1 MTLIASILKQVAIKC
16 YSQPGYLIIS
26 GFIIYLCL
34 QYFHGGLNKYPGP
47 FLAKFTNLWR
57 FLDVRSRRAEVT
69 HIRLHKKYGDV
80 VRLGPNVLSF
90 ADPNALKVIYGLN
103 KGLTKVWGGLYIH
116 TFGTF

>member
-1 MTLIASILKQVAIKC
+1 MTLIANILQLITTKC
-16 YSQPGYLIIS
+16 SSHPGYLIIS
-26 GFIIYLCL
+26 GLIIYLCL

-57 FLDVRSRRAEVT
+57 FLDVRRRRAEVT
-69 HIRLHKKYGDV
+69 HIGLHKKYGDV

-103 KGLTKVWGGLYIH
+103 KGLTKVCGFYIH
-116 TFGTF
+116 TAGIL